1 MEENFFLKKEVNEEK
16 KLENLKKKK
25 IDNEKLKIIKN
36 EKFEIIEKKREKI
49 FLITKEDFEIK
60 KENEISFDNISE
72 LEIEKNYDSEGEKI
86 IDLIMEKN
94 EKKYHY
100 LLNKKFFSPN
110 NSYSENST
118 VDSFTQYEKIENS
131 VSKEN
136 FSLINNSFY
145 LRKFYWFLN
154 NNKCFKE
161 KKKNDNSTQC
171 DFVINNNLFFS
182 NEFFTIYS
190 KEKIKEKEINY
201 LKINLSSKCN
211 LYNILQ
217 KLIYKKE
224 KGILLNFLYK
234 YRRKVKSIKIMEKA
248 EIIKSFFSKIK
259 YYNKNKLNERKKNI
273 LRYLILKREEKKII
287 LHTYFKI
294 FRRNIKQIELN
305 INADIIKNFCKEK
318 LKEFRL
324 KNIWKD
330 YSYLQNKKREIIKKI
345 LTNIIQKLISNNL
358 IKEKE
363 IKENKF
369 HYIINKYFKRND
381 NIQILR
387 SYFFKFRRIVKQIN
401 IYENGEKIRKYLRKK
416 LYYTLYKKKWKEI
429 TKKYIKYNKMLLIK
443 KIKNKK

>member
-36 EKFEIIEKKREKI
+36 EKFEIIEKKREKL

-94 EKKYHY
+94 EKKYYY

-190 KEKIKEKEINY
+190 KEKIKEKEINF

-287 LHTYFKI
+287 LQTYFKI

-318 LKEFRL
+318 LKKFRL

-381 NIQILR
+381 DVQILR

-443 KIKNKK
+443 KINKK

>member
-94 EKKYHY
+94 EKKYYY

-318 LKEFRL
+318 LKKFRL

-381 NIQILR
+381 DVQILR

-443 KIKNKK
+443 KINKK

>member
-318 LKEFRL
+318 LKKFRL

-443 KIKNKK
+443 KINKK

>member
-94 EKKYHY
+94 EKKYYY

-190 KEKIKEKEINY
+190 KEKIKEKEINF

-287 LHTYFKI
+287 LQTYFKI

-318 LKEFRL
+318 LKKFRL

-381 NIQILR
+381 DVQILR

-443 KIKNKK
+443 KINKK

>member
-94 EKKYHY
+94 EKKYYY

-190 KEKIKEKEINY
+190 KEKIKEKEINF

-211 LYNILQ
+211 LFNILQ

-318 LKEFRL
+318 LKKFRL

-416 LYYTLYKKKWKEI
+416 LYYILYKKKWKEI
-429 TKKYIKYNKMLLIK
+429 IKKYIKYNKMLLIK

>member
-190 KEKIKEKEINY
+190 KEKIKEKEINF

-318 LKEFRL
+318 LKKFRL

-381 NIQILR
+381 DVQILR

-443 KIKNKK
+443 KINKK

>member
-36 EKFEIIEKKREKI
+36 EKFEIIEKKREKL

-318 LKEFRL
+318 LKKFRL

-381 NIQILR
+381 DVQILR

-443 KIKNKK
+443 KINKK

>member
-318 LKEFRL
+318 LKKFRL

-381 NIQILR
+381 DVQILR

-443 KIKNKK
+443 KINKK

>member
-1 MEENFFLKKEVNEEK
+1 
-16 KLENLKKKK
+16 
-25 IDNEKLKIIKN
+25 
-36 EKFEIIEKKREKI
+36 
-49 FLITKEDFEIK
+49 
-60 KENEISFDNISE
+60 
-72 LEIEKNYDSEGEKI
+72 
-86 IDLIMEKN
+86 MEKN
-94 EKKYHY
+94 EKKYYY

-171 DFVINNNLFFS
+171 DFIINNNLFFS

-211 LYNILQ
+211 LFNILQ

-318 LKEFRL
+318 LKKFRL

-443 KIKNKK
+443 KINKK

>member
-190 KEKIKEKEINY
+190 KEKIKEKEINF
-201 LKINLSSKCN
+201 LKINLSSKCT
-211 LYNILQ
+211 LFNILQ

-318 LKEFRL
+318 LKKFRL

-416 LYYTLYKKKWKEI
+416 LYYILYKKKWKEI
-429 TKKYIKYNKMLLIK
+429 IKKYIKYNKMLLIK

>member
-94 EKKYHY
+94 EKKYYY

-190 KEKIKEKEINY
+190 KEKIKEKEINF

-211 LYNILQ
+211 LFNILQ

-318 LKEFRL
+318 LKKFRL

-429 TKKYIKYNKMLLIK
+429 IKKYIKYNKMLLIK

>member
-94 EKKYHY
+94 EKKYYY

-318 LKEFRL
+318 LKKFRL

-443 KIKNKK
+443 KINKK

>member
-94 EKKYHY
+94 EKKYYY

-190 KEKIKEKEINY
+190 KEKIKEKEINF

-318 LKEFRL
+318 LKKFRL

-381 NIQILR
+381 DVQILR

-443 KIKNKK
+443 KINKK

>member
-94 EKKYHY
+94 EKKYYY

-190 KEKIKEKEINY
+190 KEKIKEKEINF

-211 LYNILQ
+211 LFNILQ

-318 LKEFRL
+318 LKKFRL

-381 NIQILR
+381 DVQILR

-429 TKKYIKYNKMLLIK
+429 IKKYIKYNKMLLIK

>member
-36 EKFEIIEKKREKI
+36 EKFEIIEKKREKL

-94 EKKYHY
+94 EKKYYY

-145 LRKFYWFLN
+145 IRKFYWFLN

-190 KEKIKEKEINY
+190 KEKIKEKEINF

-287 LHTYFKI
+287 LQTYFKI

-318 LKEFRL
+318 LKKFRL

-381 NIQILR
+381 DVQILR

-443 KIKNKK
+443 KINKK

>member
-429 TKKYIKYNKMLLIK
+429 IKKYIKYNKMLLIK